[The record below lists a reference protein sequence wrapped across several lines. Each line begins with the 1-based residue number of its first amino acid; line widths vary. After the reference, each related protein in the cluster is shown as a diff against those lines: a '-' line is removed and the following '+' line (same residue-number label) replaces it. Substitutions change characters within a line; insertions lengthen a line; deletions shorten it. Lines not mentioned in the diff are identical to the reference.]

1 MNRTKSPEL
10 LNITEQ
16 QIKDMGLRLGTNS
29 LSVEDIKLLTTLL
42 TTYTWL
48 MKQLSRSKITI
59 HRLKQVFGYS
69 SEKKN
74 RLKKSNSDIP
84 PENMDAAQDTS
95 TVSLAIT
102 AIDEV
107 GAHIEPPDLESKS
120 GVLPEN
126 K

>member
-1 MNRTKSPEL
+1 MNRTKGPEL
-10 LNITEQ
+10 LNITER
-16 QIKDMGLRLGTNS
+16 QIKDMGLRLGTNN
-29 LSVEDIKLLTTLL
+29 LSVEDIKLLRTLL

-84 PENMDAAQDTS
+84 PENMDGEQDAS

-107 GAHIEPPDLESKS
+107 RANIEPADLESKS

>member
-1 MNRTKSPEL
+1 MNRTKGPEL

-16 QIKDMGLRLGTNS
+16 QIKDMGLRLGTNN
-29 LSVEDIKLLTTLL
+29 LSVEDIKLLRTLL

-84 PENMDAAQDTS
+84 PENMDAEQDAS

-107 GAHIEPPDLESKS
+107 GANIEPADLESKS

>member
-1 MNRTKSPEL
+1 MSRAKSPEL

-16 QIKDMGLRLGTNS
+16 QLEDIRLRIGTNS
-29 LSVEDIKLLTTLL
+29 LSAEDIKLLTTLL

-59 HRLKQVFGYS
+59 HRLKQFFGYS

-74 RLKKSNSDIP
+74 RLKNSNPDVP
-84 PENMDAAQDTS
+84 PESGATEQTAS
-95 TVSLAIT
+95 APLAT
-102 AIDEV
+102 TTPEEV
-107 GAHIEPPDLESKS
+107 GSEIEPSEPESKP

>member
-1 MNRTKSPEL
+1 MSRAKTPEL
-10 LNITEQ
+10 LNISEQ
-16 QIKDMGLRLGTNS
+16 QLEDISLRIDTNS
-29 LSVEDIKLLTTLL
+29 LSAEDIKLLRTLL

-59 HRLKQVFGYS
+59 HRLKQLFGYS

-74 RLKKSNSDIP
+74 RLKNSNPDVP
-84 PENMDAAQDTS
+84 PESGATEQTVS
-95 TVSLAIT
+95 TVPLAIT
-102 AIDEV
+102 ATEGI
-107 GAHIEPPDLESKS
+107 GAEIEPIEPSSKL